1 MLGRPFHTNFKR
13 ANSAISENSLLSLMK
28 NSIDISDNAN
38 LILNTYNCFFFQT
51 AAENVGCCWTTSTMQ
66 DESARQ
72 RSVEMERFWNL
83 LRSKCVN
90 L

>member
-1 MLGRPFHTNFKR
+1 
-13 ANSAISENSLLSLMK
+13 MK
-28 NSIDISDNAN
+28 NSIDISNNVN
-38 LILNTYNCFFFQT
+38 LILNIYNCFFFQT
-51 AAENVGCCWTTSTMQ
+51 AAENLGCCWTASTMQ

-83 LRSKCVN
+83 LRSKYVN

>member
-1 MLGRPFHTNFKR
+1 
-13 ANSAISENSLLSLMK
+13 MK
-28 NSIDISDNAN
+28 DSIDISDNAN

-66 DESARQ
+66 DESGRQ